1 MIRTFGRWLGRVLLV
16 LLLCLVGLL
25 APVAYTELACRGEA
39 APEPYDAILPPEH
52 HRAESRTYLTYPEWH
67 IVHAYDDYAQVI
79 ATDDPHTFGFL
90 RSIAGFWS
98 TLCDVTRVASAHG
111 GVPGETKQMV
121 YVIGLSFTAELLM
134 KAAYE
139 ETLGRITAVLRG
151 FERAPLDDLSA
162 DQARRYATFL
172 QQVPWYRWDF
182 AADAEALGAAATD
195 ALRDRERRVALG
207 LEYGAKAAY
216 AQVIA
221 AAVESVGADALTLRM
236 ILTGYPGQG
245 EEGLEVIAVRDEGLE
260 VETIRYRALT
270 HLLQD
275 LASRGVDFVEIAGN
289 DDIML
294 TVISAAPTF
303 DDAQSTLRRQGYD
316 DYRHLVGL
324 KVRDLG
330 ARLRQY
336 QSDGTRVEHI
346 HDY

>member
-1 MIRTFGRWLGRVLLV
+1 MIRTFGRWLGRILLV
-16 LLLCLVGLL
+16 LLLCIAGLL
-25 APVAYTELACRGEA
+25 APAAYTELACQGEVMA
-39 APEPYDAILPPEH
+39 DPYDAILPPEH

-79 ATDDPHTFGFL
+79 ATEDPHAFGFL

-98 TLCDVTRVASAHG
+98 TLCDVTRVAGAHG

-121 YVIGLSFTAELLM
+121 YVIGVSFTAELLM

-139 ETLGRITAVLRG
+139 ETLGRLVAVLRG
-151 FERAPLDDLSA
+151 PDRAPLDDLSA
-162 DQARRYATFL
+162 TQARQYATFL
-172 QQVPWYRWDF
+172 QQVPWYQWDF
-182 AADAEALGAAATD
+182 GADADALDTAATD
-195 ALRDRERRVALG
+195 RLRDRERRLALG
-207 LEYGAKAAY
+207 LEYRAKAAY

-236 ILTGYPGQG
+236 IVTGYAEQG
-245 EEGLEVIAVRDEGLE
+245 EDGLKIVAPREAGLELE
-260 VETIRYRALT
+260 TVRYRALT

-275 LASRGVDFVEIAGN
+275 LAARGVEFVEIAGN

-294 TVISAAPTF
+294 TVISDDPIF
-303 DDAQSTLRRQGYD
+303 DGARSSMRRQGYD

-330 ARLRQY
+330 ARLRDY
-336 QSDGTRVEHI
+336 RSDGTRVEHI

>member
-1 MIRTFGRWLGRVLLV
+1 MRTFGRWLGRILLV
-16 LLLCLVGLL
+16 LLLCVMGLL
-25 APVAYTELACRGEA
+25 APVGYTELTCQGDA
-39 APEPYDAILPPEH
+39 APQPYDAILAPEH

-79 ATDDPHTFGFL
+79 ATRDPHDFGFL

-98 TLCDVTRVASAHG
+98 TLCEVTRVASAHG
-111 GVPGETKQMV
+111 GVPRDTKQMV
-121 YVIGLSFTAELLM
+121 YVIGVSFTAELLL

-139 ETLGRITAVLRG
+139 ESLGRVVAALRG
-151 FERAPLDDLSA
+151 PERAPLDDLSA
-162 DQARRYATFL
+162 AQARSYASFL

-182 AADAEALGAAATD
+182 TADAEALEAAATD
-195 ALRDRERRVALG
+195 RLRDRERRLALG
-207 LEYGAKAAY
+207 LEYRAKAAY

-221 AAVESVGADALTLRM
+221 AAVETVGADALTLRM
-236 ILTGYPGQG
+236 IVTGYAGQG
-245 EEGLEVIAVRDEGLE
+245 EEGLEVIAARDAGLE

-270 HLLQD
+270 YLLQD
-275 LASRGVDFVEIAGN
+275 LAARGVNFIEIAGN

-294 TVISAAPTF
+294 TVISESPTF
-303 DDAQSTLRRQGYD
+303 DAARSSMRRQGYG

-330 ARLRQY
+330 ARLRRYRQ
-336 QSDGTRVEHI
+336 DGIRVEHI

>member
-1 MIRTFGRWLGRVLLV
+1 MIRRVGRWLGRLLLV
-16 LLLCLVGLL
+16 LALCLAGLL

-39 APEPYDAILPPEH
+39 APEPYDAILPPAH

-79 ATDDPHTFGFL
+79 STDDPHTFGFL

-121 YVIGLSFTAELLM
+121 YVIGVSFTAELLM

-139 ETLGRITAVLRG
+139 ETLGRVIAMLRG
-151 FERAPLDDLSA
+151 PERAPLDDLSA
-162 DQARRYATFL
+162 RQARRYATFL
-172 QQVPWYRWDF
+172 QQVPWYQWEF
-182 AADAEALGAAATD
+182 VADAEALETMATG
-195 ALRDRERRVALG
+195 ALRDRERRFALG

-216 AQVIA
+216 ARVIA
-221 AAVESVGADALTLRM
+221 AAVDTVGADELTLRM
-236 ILTGYPGQG
+236 IITGYAG
-245 EEGLEVIAVRDEGLE
+245 EGEDRLQIIAAREVGLE
-260 VETIRYRALT
+260 VETVRYRALT
-270 HLLQD
+270 HLLRE
-275 LASRGVDFVEIAGN
+275 LAARGVNFIEIAGN

-294 TVISAAPTF
+294 TVISETATF
-303 DDAQSTLRRQGYD
+303 DGARSSIQRQGYG

-336 QSDGTRVEHI
+336 QRDGIGVEHI